1 MPGTCATIRRQYAL
15 AAASPSLRSASSSL
29 LSEPLLLVS
38 FRPGRAADERPDRRT
53 SRIGVP
59 HRRSHPPPSAS
70 RLGTRA
76 ICPQY
81 EWDFGVGPRD
91 AVAWTSGGAN
101 ALIVENFGD
110 VPFRKGAVGPE
121 TVAAMTLA
129 VSLVS
134 AESGLP
140 VGVNVLR
147 NDVEAAVAI
156 AAQAG
161 GRFVR
166 ANVYAGAAV
175 TDQGLIEGRADAV
188 QALIRRLDAP
198 ISVWADVDV
207 KHASPLSSRPIG
219 ELAEDAVKRG
229 LAGAVIVSGAG
240 TGRPTTAADLLAVR
254 AVLPHTP
261 LYVGSG
267 ATTMTLPSLL
277 EIADGA
283 IVGTAAK
290 ADGVIGNP
298 VDLGRVQALVAAA
311 WSVSGR

>member
-1 MPGTCATIRRQYAL
+1 VIGDPGYGPAVPAFRIVGVIHL
-15 AAASPSLRSASSSL
+15 PPLPGSA
-29 LSEPLLLVS
+29 
-38 FRPGRAADERPDRRT
+38 RG
-53 SRIGVP
+53 
-59 HRRSHPPPSAS
+59 PSARDLHGILES
-70 RLGTRA
+70 VR
-76 ICPQY
+76 
-81 EWDFGVGPRD
+81 RD
-91 AVAWTSGGAN
+91 AATWTSGGAN

-110 VPFRKGAVGPE
+110 VPFHKGAVGPE

-129 VSLVS
+129 VSLAG

-156 AAQAG
+156 AALAG

-188 QALIRRLDAP
+188 QALIRRLDAE

-207 KHASPLSSRPIG
+207 KHAAPLSSRPIG
-219 ELAEDAVKRG
+219 DLAEDAVVRG

-240 TGRPTTAADLLAVR
+240 TGHATSAGDLRAVR
-254 AVLPHTP
+254 AALPGTP

-267 ATTMTLPSLL
+267 ATATTLSSLL

-283 IVGTAAK
+283 IIGTAAK
-290 ADGVIGNP
+290 VDGNVRNA
-298 VDLGRVQALVAAA
+298 VDRDRVRALVAAA
-311 WSVSGR
+311 QVVTGR

>member
-1 MPGTCATIRRQYAL
+1 MGHP
-15 AAASPSLRSASSSL
+15 AAAPA
-29 LSEPLLLVS
+29 
-38 FRPGRAADERPDRRT
+38 
-53 SRIGVP
+53 
-59 HRRSHPPPSAS
+59 PSAFRIVGVIHLPPLPGS
-70 RLGTRA
+70 ARGPSAREMNA
-76 ICPQY
+76 IL
-81 EWDFGVGPRD
+81 ETVRRD
-91 AVAWTSGGAN
+91 AAAWTNGGAN

-129 VSLVS
+129 VSLAN

-156 AAQAG
+156 AAHAG

-207 KHASPLSSRPIG
+207 KHAAPLASRPIG
-219 ELAEDAVKRG
+219 DLAEDAVLRG
-229 LAGAVIVSGAG
+229 LAEAVIVSGAG
-240 TGRPTTAADLLAVR
+240 TGHPTNADDLRAVR
-254 AVLPHTP
+254 VALPGTS

-267 ATTMTLPSLL
+267 ATEKTLPSLL

-290 ADGVIGNP
+290 AGGIVANP
-298 VDLGRVQALVAAA
+298 VDRDRVRALVAVARKI
-311 WSVSGR
+311 SVR

>member
-1 MPGTCATIRRQYAL
+1 MSDPADAL
-15 AAASPSLRSASSSL
+15 AAAALRIVGVIHLPPLPGSAK
-29 LSEPLLLVS
+29 
-38 FRPGRAADERPDRRT
+38 G
-53 SRIGVP
+53 
-59 HRRSHPPPSAS
+59 PSARDLNGILES
-70 RLGTRA
+70 VR
-76 ICPQY
+76 
-81 EWDFGVGPRD
+81 RD
-91 AVAWTSGGAN
+91 AAAWASGGAN

-129 VSLVS
+129 VSLAC

-156 AAQAG
+156 AAHAG

-198 ISVWADVDV
+198 IAVWADVDV
-207 KHASPLSSRPIG
+207 KHAAPLSARPIG
-219 ELAEDAVKRG
+219 DLAEDAVVRG

-240 TGRPTTAADLLAVR
+240 TGQPTSLADLRAVR
-254 AVLPHTP
+254 AVLPSTP

-267 ATTMTLPSLL
+267 ATAMTLPAIL

-290 ADGVIGNP
+290 VDGIIGSP
-298 VDLGRVQALVAAA
+298 VDRDRVRALVAAA
-311 WSVSGR
+311 RAVSDR

>member
-1 MPGTCATIRRQYAL
+1 MRGPAGAPST
-15 AAASPSLRSASSSL
+15 AAHRIVGVIHLPPLTGSPR
-29 LSEPLLLVS
+29 
-38 FRPGRAADERPDRRT
+38 G
-53 SRIGVP
+53 
-59 HRRSHPPPSAS
+59 PSAREMRGILES
-70 RLGTRA
+70 VR
-76 ICPQY
+76 
-81 EWDFGVGPRD
+81 RD
-91 AVAWTSGGAN
+91 AETWASGGAN

-156 AAQAG
+156 AAHAG

-188 QALIRRLDAP
+188 QALIRRLDAR

-207 KHASPLSSRPIG
+207 KHAAPLASRPIG
-219 ELAEDAVKRG
+219 DLAEDAVVRG
-229 LAGAVIVSGAG
+229 LAEAVIVSGAG
-240 TGRPTTAADLLAVR
+240 TGQPTNRADLQAVR
-254 AVLPHTP
+254 AALPGIP
-261 LYVGSG
+261 IYVGSG
-267 ATTMTLPSLL
+267 ATEATLPTLL
-277 EIADGA
+277 ELADGA

-290 ADGVIGNP
+290 VDSIVTNP
-298 VDLGRVQALVAAA
+298 IDPDRVRALVAAA
-311 WSVSGR
+311 RAISGR